1 MERDVLEQ
9 TVTASDLLSPRW
21 SGDGDYDKKIQGE
34 EKKLRLFGFEVDP
47 YTNNGRCLKG
57 SEEGDESVNSSN
69 SVLFQREK
77 PAKEKSRACDLDD
90 NKKYECQFCFK
101 EFGNSQALGGHQN
114 AHKKERLK
122 KKRLQ
127 LQARKA
133 SINHY
138 LQPFQGPHGFG
149 FYGSPTFYEHSS
161 YVPEF
166 TSFGESQ
173 ISFNHYDQNAYLNGY
188 LNGPLVSK
196 SYPVPSHVPVQQD
209 TGCKFNLIK
218 THGSHE
224 NKPVVIKPSP
234 LSVPKQSCKNL
245 DLQLGLTAQSNRSR
259 SGI

>member
-1 MERDVLEQ
+1 MERHDVQEQ
-9 TVTASDLLSPRW
+9 TPAASDILSPRW
-21 SGDGDYDKKIQGE
+21 STDSAYEKETRGV

-57 SEEGDESVNSSN
+57 SEGIDESVNSSN
-69 SVLFQREK
+69 GILFQREK
-77 PAKEKSRACDLDD
+77 PAKEKSSIVDD
-90 NKKYECQFCFK
+90 KKYECQFCLK

-122 KKRLQ
+122 KKKLQ

-149 FYGSPTFYEHSS
+149 FYSSPAFYDYSS

-173 ISFNHYDQNAYLNGY
+173 ISFNHYDQNAFMNGY

-209 TGCKFNLIK
+209 NCKFNLIRS
-218 THGSHE
+218 HGSHE
-224 NKPVVIKPSP
+224 SKPAVMRPSP
-234 LSVPKQSCKNL
+234 IPVPKQSCKSL
-245 DLQLGLTAQSNRSR
+245 DLQLGLNAQSSRSR